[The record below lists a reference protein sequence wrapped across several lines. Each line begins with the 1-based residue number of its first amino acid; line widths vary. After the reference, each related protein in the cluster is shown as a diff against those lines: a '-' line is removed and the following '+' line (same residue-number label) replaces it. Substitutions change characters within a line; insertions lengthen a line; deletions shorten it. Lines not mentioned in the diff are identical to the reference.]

1 MNVIVIGAGPVGL
14 EAALKLEEDGHSVTV
29 LEKGLA
35 AAGVRSWSHV
45 TLFTP
50 WSMLTTERGR
60 TRIGATLDL
69 SALPSGA
76 DFVSHYLAPIST
88 TLNLRAHHQVRSVS
102 RSVQRKGTAIGSTVR
117 VQDPFR
123 LLVDTPHGET
133 VMFADAV
140 IDCSGVLSD
149 PAPAGLGG
157 VDAVGERAARQA
169 GLIHYGPRDCSDLAG
184 KRVLLVGDG
193 ASAATVL
200 NQLLTTTPPADVTW
214 VTAHKDG
221 LGFNSDSDDPLPGR
235 RKLFQRTE
243 NARSQVTHAP
253 LAWVTEMA
261 PNNGGLSVTLDG
273 RAEPVDVDVVV
284 ACTGFRPDL
293 NLHRELQVHACYAS
307 EGPMKLAAA
316 LLGDSSGDC
325 LAPKASGPELLMN
338 PEPQF
343 FVLGAKS
350 YGRRNDF
357 LLRTGH
363 AQIEEVASL
372 LA

>member
-14 EAALKLEEDGHSVTV
+14 EAALKLEEDGHDVTI

-60 TRIGATLDL
+60 TRVGAELNL
-69 SALPSGA
+69 HALPSGA
-76 DFVSHYLAPIST
+76 EFVAHYLTPIST
-88 TLNLRAHHQVRSVS
+88 TLDLRAHHEVRSVA
-102 RSVQRKGTAIGSTVR
+102 RSVQRKGTSIGSDAR
-117 VQDPFR
+117 ALDPFR
-123 LLVDTPHGET
+123 LVVDTPDGET
-133 VMFADAV
+133 LMFADAV

-157 VDAVGERAARQA
+157 VDALGERAARQA
-169 GLIHYGPRDCSDLAG
+169 GLVRYGPQDCSDLAG

-200 NQLLTTTPPADVTW
+200 NQLLTATPPADVTW
-214 VTAHKDG
+214 VTAHEDG
-221 LGFNSDSDDPLPGR
+221 LGFNSDADDPLVGR
-235 RKLFQRTE
+235 RTLFQQTLD
-243 NARSQVTHAP
+243 ARSQVTHAP
-253 LAWVTEMA
+253 LAWVTAMA
-261 PNNGGLSVTLDG
+261 RNNEGLSVTLDG
-273 RAEPVDVDVVV
+273 RPEPIDVDIMV

-316 LLGDSSGDC
+316 LLGDSGGDC
-325 LAPKASGPELLMN
+325 LAPKAAGPELLMN

-363 AQIEEVASL
+363 AQVEEVASL

>member
-1 MNVIVIGAGPVGL
+1 
-14 EAALKLEEDGHSVTV
+14 
-29 LEKGLA
+29 
-35 AAGVRSWSHV
+35 
-45 TLFTP
+45 
-50 WSMLTTERGR
+50 
-60 TRIGATLDL
+60 
-69 SALPSGA
+69 
-76 DFVSHYLAPIST
+76 
-88 TLNLRAHHQVRSVS
+88 
-102 RSVQRKGTAIGSTVR
+102 
-117 VQDPFR
+117 
-123 LLVDTPHGET
+123 
-133 VMFADAV
+133 MFAEAV
-140 IDCSGVLSD
+140 IDCTGVLSD

-157 VDAVGERAARQA
+157 VDAIGERTARKA
-169 GLIHYGPRDCSDLAG
+169 GLVRYGPADCSDLAG

-200 NQLLTTTPPADVTW
+200 HQLLSATPPADVTW
-214 VTAHKDG
+214 VTAHEDG
-221 LGFNSDSDDPLPGR
+221 LGFNSAEDDPLPGR
-235 RKLFQRTE
+235 RALFQDTL

-253 LAWVTEMA
+253 LAWVTQMT
-261 PNNGGLSVTLDG
+261 PIHSGLSVTLDG
-273 RAEPVDVDVVV
+273 RDEPVDVDMVV

-316 LLGDSSGDC
+316 LLGDSGGDC

-363 AQIEEVASL
+363 AQVEQVASL